1 MKTSL
6 VIDDKIFEDA
16 KKEADK
22 TGKTISEVISKWAQ
36 VGREFWKKEQ
46 KSKHIKE
53 FKARSLGAPMIDL
66 TNRKNWMEELENDG
80 N

>member
-6 VIDDKIFEDA
+6 IIDDKIFEDA
-16 KKEADK
+16 KKESDK
-22 TGKTISEVISKWAQ
+22 TGKTISEIISKWAQ
-36 VGREFWKKEQ
+36 VGRELWKKEQ
-46 KSKHIKE
+46 KIKNVKE
-53 FKARSLGAPMIDL
+53 FKARSLGKPMIDL